1 MYIELDNNS
10 NKDIF
15 TIVNRSKLEI
25 FVTSYLISLLFQIAK
40 WLRIV
45 NNLLQS
51 HASNV
56 FYLRG
61 RVTNL

>member
-15 TIVNRSKLEI
+15 TTLNRSILEI
-25 FVTSYLISLLFQIAK
+25 FVTSYLISLLFQIVK

-45 NNLLQS
+45 NNLPQS
-51 HASNV
+51 HVLNV
-56 FYLRG
+56 CF
-61 RVTNL
+61 